1 MRSLLLCSVA
11 SASLGLFSIASHAQ
25 KPPTR
30 NHPEIVEALRCNDFN
45 LLDLTQN
52 ARISTRQNLFGL
64 IMEEWT
70 KTDLRQLQTKI
81 DDCYDAAHAVPSRN
95 LLQDRNESNLRNQLD
110 YTIKQRIRFAPDAEA
125 EGEKVESER
134 RQAAQREQQATL
146 AREQD
151 RINAEAAKAA
161 RERRAADQAQKDAA
175 AREQVAVEQAAR
187 QAADARLAAEQ
198 QQQLANMEAQN
209 KLADLQ
215 AQAQAVREQQ
225 EAADQAARARKQ
237 QVVARAAAEQA
248 TAERIAKAK
257 RDQAVA
263 EAAAEEAIQQ
273 MPTPLKIDCGQTS
286 ILASVQATLT
296 ETGKVKVFKVYN
308 SEPNPAF
315 TAYLAAPAFERV
327 RATQRMFATPQCF
340 ASAMTSR
347 GELPVAFRVFMADGD
362 QFVEVT
368 ERSD

>member
-1 MRSLLLCSVA
+1 MRSLLLCSVVGA
-11 SASLGLFSIASHAQ
+11 GLGLFSIASHAQ

-30 NHPEIVEALRCNDFN
+30 NHPEIVEALRCGDFN

-64 IMEEWT
+64 VMEEWT

-81 DDCYDAAHAVPSRN
+81 DDCYDAAHAEPGRN
-95 LLQDRNESNLRNQLD
+95 LLQDRNESNLRNQVD

-125 EGEKVESER
+125 EAEKVETER
-134 RQAAQREQQATL
+134 RQAAL

-151 RINAEAAKAA
+151 RINAEAAKAV
-161 RERRAADQAQKDAA
+161 RERRAVDQAQKDAA
-175 AREQVAVEQAAR
+175 AREQAAAEQAMR

-237 QVVARAAAEQA
+237 QAAAQVAADQA

-257 RDQAVA
+257 RDQAAADV
-263 EAAAEEAIQQ
+263 AAEEAVRQ
-273 MPTPLKIDCGQTS
+273 MPTPLKVDCGQSS

-296 ETGKVKVFKVYN
+296 ENGKIKVFKVYN

-315 TAYLAAPAFERV
+315 AAYLAAPALERV
-327 RATQRMFATPQCF
+327 RATQRTFATPQCF

-347 GELPVAFRVFMADGD
+347 GELPIAFRVFMADGD
-362 QFVEVT
+362 QFIEIT
-368 ERSD
+368 ERSE